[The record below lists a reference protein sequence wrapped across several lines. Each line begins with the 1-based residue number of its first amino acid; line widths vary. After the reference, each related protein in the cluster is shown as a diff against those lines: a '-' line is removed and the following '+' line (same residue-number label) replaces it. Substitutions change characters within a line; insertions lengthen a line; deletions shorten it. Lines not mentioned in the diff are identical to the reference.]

1 MRSKIATDYFF
12 GEGFFLAIEFFFFWW
27 EKSEEIFF
35 SLIKCPLFIAD
46 DNSIRFDREDVD
58 ILVHFS
64 HVFYTK
70 DLHRVPLQKKTI
82 RSIKKLSLTL
92 YYSKKVISNQWLFFS
107 SILIAKPP
115 NLYGNLKQEDWY
127 YWFFCR
133 QTLNRCWFVLYERIS
148 WY

>member
-1 MRSKIATDYFF
+1 VGGGDLGKMRSKIATDYFL
-12 GEGFFLAIEFFFFWW
+12 GRDFFWPLNSFFSD
-27 EKSEEIFF
+27 EKKAKRFFF

-92 YYSKKVISNQWLFFS
+92 YYSKKVISNQ
-107 SILIAKPP
+107 
-115 NLYGNLKQEDWY
+115 
-127 YWFFCR
+127 
-133 QTLNRCWFVLYERIS
+133 
-148 WY
+148 